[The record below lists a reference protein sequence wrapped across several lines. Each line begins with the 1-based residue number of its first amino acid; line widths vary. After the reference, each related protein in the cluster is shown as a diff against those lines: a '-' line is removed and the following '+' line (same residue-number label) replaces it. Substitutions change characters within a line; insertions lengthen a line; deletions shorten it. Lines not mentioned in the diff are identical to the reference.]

1 MKRFYFTTESM
12 CDGECYIPDYTGNIR
27 GARTYAKKY
36 ADELNENVY
45 INDCETED
53 IIDVIFSNDNE
64 K

>member
-1 MKRFYFTTESM
+1 MQ
-12 CDGECYIPDYTGNIR
+12 
-27 GARTYAKKY
+27 KKY

-53 IIDVIFSNDNE
+53 IVDVIFSNDNE